1 MLFRLGLIVNPLA
14 GIGGPL
20 ALKGSDGASIVRKA
34 LAEGGVSRAPQR
46 AMQALQIVEPLADTI
61 KVICFDGEM
70 GGGIV
75 KKLGLPLEV
84 VGYAKGVTSAED
96 TIRAAQTIKSAG
108 ADLLVFVG
116 GDGTA
121 RDICQ
126 AIGSDFPVLGIPS
139 GVKMHSG
146 VYAVSPQA
154 AGEIIRCLVSGKLV
168 DIGLAEVRDIDEQ
181 AFRDGVV
188 RAKYY
193 GELLVP
199 REGHFLQQVKSSGR
213 EVEALVLQDIA
224 ADLVES
230 MEEDCLYLIGPGTT
244 TRAVMEELGIPNSLL
259 GVDAILNK
267 RLLGTD
273 LAEKNI
279 VELLA
284 SHIGS
289 AKMIITLIGGQGHI
303 IGRGNQQFSPDVIR
317 QIGLDNI
324 IVIATKTKI
333 TELQGRPLMVDSNDA
348 SLDKAFTGFRQVITG
363 YHDVIMYPVG
373 LGCDDVIL
381 EESKE

>member
-1 MLFRLGLIVNPLA
+1 MLFRLGLIVNPMA

-34 LAEGGVSRAPQR
+34 LADGGVSRAPQR
-46 AMQALQIVEPLADTI
+46 ALQALQVVEPLRDKI
-61 KVICFDGEM
+61 KIICFDGGM
-70 GGGIV
+70 GGDIV
-75 KKLGLPLEV
+75 KELGFPLEV
-84 VGYAKGVTSAED
+84 VGYVDGATNAED
-96 TIRAAQTIKSAG
+96 TIRAAQTIKVTG
-108 ADLLVFVG
+108 VDLLVFVG

-121 RDICQ
+121 RDIHQ
-126 AIGSDFPVLGIPS
+126 SIGSDFPVLGIPS

-154 AGEIIRCLVSGKLV
+154 AGEIIHRLVSGKLV
-168 DIGLAEVRDIDEQ
+168 DIGLAEVKDIDEQ
-181 AFRDGVV
+181 AFREGMV

-213 EVEALVLQDIA
+213 EVEELVLQDIA
-224 ADLVES
+224 ADIVES
-230 MEEDCLYLIGPGTT
+230 MEENCLYLIGPGTT
-244 TRAVMEELGIPNSLL
+244 TRAVMEELDIPNSLL
-259 GVDAILNK
+259 GVDAILRN
-267 RLLGTD
+267 RLLGAD
-273 LAEKNI
+273 LREKDI

-284 SHIGS
+284 DHSGH
-289 AKMIITLIGGQGHI
+289 AKMIITPIGGQGHI
-303 IGRGNQQFSPDVIR
+303 IGRGNQQFSPNVIR

-348 SLDKAFTGFRQVITG
+348 LLDKDFSGFRQVITG

-373 LGCDDVIL
+373 LGFDDVIL